1 MKIILN
7 DLRRQ
12 GKKIVFTNGCF
23 DLIHIGHVRYLQQA
37 RECGDCL
44 VLGINSD
51 ESIRAIKGE
60 KRPFLRE
67 SERTKILVALECVDY
82 VIVFDELDSCDII
95 TFVHPDILVKGGDYG
110 VEGIVGREIVWAY
123 GGEVKNL
130 GVVKGLSTT
139 AIIEKIL
146 EVNKKV
152 K

>member
-1 MKIILN
+1 M
-7 DLRRQ
+7 
-12 GKKIVFTNGCF
+12 
-23 DLIHIGHVRYLQQA
+23 IHIGHVRYLQQA